1 MVKKLNGKGSFC
13 VFLAHLLF
21 LFLLIL
27 QYGGR
32 QATKE
37 KRTLPHESQP
47 TPAHPSCRTSFM
59 KAIRK
64 KQDSAKVRRP
74 SGEWTPA
81 KGVAVMGCPCG
92 RKQKNL
98 SVLKHFLCFPSCGGV
113 VHACDAEGSRFEI
126 CIIVI
131 GKRLKT
137 ALRWEAGSG
146 FNEAALQLAQAAAM
160 KDKAARQQRTLR
172 PLSARK
178 EEGPDAHR
186 SKQQHQPQNPSPSVY
201 FARTNPTSAP
211 PPPPAGGAIGL
222 TLIGL
227 RNKYNRL
234 PAFTSTSWPE
244 FLVFEHKILL
254 SMGCYVSAAAV
265 FQVGRQVCCEGPR
278 VVCFDSD
285 DEEMEE
291 QEQEQEKRAARASKA
306 PLPQPESQAESVPQR
321 QTKRKATLISAPPPK
336 QGAKRTPRE
345 YFLAQQGGRMLSV
358 SLQRER
364 PVRKNAQVFWN
375 LSRRS
380 GGRPSVT
387 WLEIL
392 QELHETAESTD
403 EAEVLQYLACRA
415 LNGNDSEESVP
426 EP

>member
-1 MVKKLNGKGSFC
+1 M
-13 VFLAHLLF
+13 
-21 LFLLIL
+21 
-27 QYGGR
+27 
-32 QATKE
+32 
-37 KRTLPHESQP
+37 
-47 TPAHPSCRTSFM
+47 
-59 KAIRK
+59 
-64 KQDSAKVRRP
+64 
-74 SGEWTPA
+74 
-81 KGVAVMGCPCG
+81 
-92 RKQKNL
+92 
-98 SVLKHFLCFPSCGGV
+98 
-113 VHACDAEGSRFEI
+113 HACDAEGSRFEI

-222 TLIGL
+222 TLIAL

-285 DEEMEE
+285 DEEMEEQEQEQEKRAARATKAPLPQPESQAESVLEE

>member
-1 MVKKLNGKGSFC
+1 
-13 VFLAHLLF
+13 
-21 LFLLIL
+21 
-27 QYGGR
+27 
-32 QATKE
+32 
-37 KRTLPHESQP
+37 
-47 TPAHPSCRTSFM
+47 M

-222 TLIGL
+222 TLIAL

-285 DEEMEE
+285 DEEMEEQEQEQEKRAARATKAPLPQPESQAESVLEE